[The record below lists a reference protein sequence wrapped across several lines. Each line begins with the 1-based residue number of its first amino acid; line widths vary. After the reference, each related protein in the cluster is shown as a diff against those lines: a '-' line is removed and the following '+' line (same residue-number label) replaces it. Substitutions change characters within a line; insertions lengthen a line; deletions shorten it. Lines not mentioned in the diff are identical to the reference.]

1 MKTKLYFTQKEAYA
15 FSSCTLLSQAEE
27 NEIIRHADFSAEAIR
42 CYAEKFQVHL
52 RNNCRQTAIQKNL
65 FRIRQIQI

>member
-1 MKTKLYFTQKEAYA
+1 EAYA

-52 RNNCRQTAIQKNL
+52 RNNCRQLQYINYINECPIGKVKYAL
-65 FRIRQIQI
+65 S